1 MVEFGEGTILLQG
14 GCPRAG
20 QEMDVK
26 ESNFLGKER
35 RFRDI
40 SRLKTHSTAWYVH
53 VSISSLIISFLIH
66 KCLSQH
72 VIPRVVKCSTHVPTL
87 QHM

>member
-14 GCPRAG
+14 GPRAG

-40 SRLKTHSTAWYVH
+40 SGLKTHSTAWYVH
-53 VSISSLIISFLIH
+53 VSISSLRISFLIH

-72 VIPRVVKCSTHVPTL
+72 VIPREGKCSTHVPSL